1 MSAGS
6 IFGKYEVIRRLA
18 AGGMGEIYLGRQVGI
33 AGFERLVIMKTLL
46 PQLSDD
52 PEMVASFLDEARILG
67 SISHPNV
74 VALFEVGEHEGQ
86 FIMVMEHIHGL
97 DIPQLRRSGAHAGK
111 LVPPRVS
118 AEVIRQAALG
128 IDAAHRAKDA
138 RGAEL
143 RVVHRDISPSNL
155 MVRADGNVKV
165 LDFGVARAERKQSKT
180 SHGQLKGKVPYMSPE
195 QVRSEHIDA
204 RHDQWSLGVVFWEML
219 AQRKLFKNDDVAA
232 LFKMILGARLE
243 PPSTLQPEVPPELDA
258 VVMRLL
264 ERDRERRFASMNDA
278 ALALRSALD
287 KLGAPAEEVPH
298 YIAEIAG
305 ARLTQ
310 DLERLVSAG
319 PAGLQPTLHRKS
331 CERCG
336 HEQPPSNRFCAACGH
351 RMEGSRS
358 ESRAAPSTPGAV
370 AAPVVTAASA
380 PAPRSVSLP
389 ELPAQD
395 TLEVPELPPDEV
407 EEVAAMGDAAMGHV
421 AMGDAAAGDAL
432 MGDATLDDGAR
443 PAEILAPVPP
453 TTPDPVPSPPQ
464 SEATARMP
472 RARRPSTVAFARLLG
487 DRIRPEAVA
496 TLKAA
501 AEARGAKAATLDGGR
516 LVAVFEGDEREE
528 SGADLALGF
537 ALATAA
543 ALAPL
548 EGAARVA
555 LTHGVVTR
563 GALGFSGHAVDDAE
577 ALAAAVDE
585 AGVVVA
591 REVPTSRRL
600 ARGRRVSSELEA
612 VELVGGPS
620 SRPEPTLVG
629 RDELLRQLGAVVAD
643 ADRGLGALL
652 SLTGAPGTGKSALL
666 NEAGALLS
674 WKGMLVARASASLRA
689 AAPPLDVIRQLA
701 RSLLL
706 QMAAEQRDTPGL
718 PSVDGG
724 LAATGFVDA
733 ECARLRQWF
742 TARPVAE
749 PTPLL
754 QRSAALRGSL
764 ARLFVHAAEHY
775 GLGVLIDDAHLL
787 DGASRG
793 FLDALAQRLRTA
805 RALLVV
811 SVNPQH
817 GAPPLAGA
825 RPLRVGPLP
834 DEAIVSLVEDNCG
847 PLHPELAEH
856 IRAEAAGNPRT
867 ALHTAGL
874 LFADQIMQHD
884 GTRWVPTSRGA
895 RRRAGS
901 AEALLPKLSPASR
914 RQLAEAA
921 VAGGALHDDPALL
934 AAIDDAAAL
943 WLVPP
948 RVGGRPVPLSPT
960 LQRALMDD
968 AQRGGAAAVAELHGA
983 AAARAEAHLDDD
995 PAALDQLAWHRR
1007 RSGSAGQGV
1016 DELLQALSRCA
1027 ALGVVEPLLELGP
1040 ALCAALA
1047 GGQLT
1052 VEGGR
1057 ALDVVAAVL
1066 EAALSGDASAVVA
1079 QADAVLAA
1087 LPRTHRSAGMARVL
1101 RMRAHALGRSGH
1113 MDAAVPP
1120 LVSAVATANAVAA
1133 PSLAAL
1139 ALVELGRAA
1148 EARGEIDA
1156 ALTSYADATALGAG
1170 PGPGEEAAVWL
1181 APLGSAALLAQRGR
1195 AAEARAA
1202 LETAAARSAGSAWGE
1217 SALCSVRA
1225 SLPGASS
1232 EEALGQ
1238 AREAVVTADRSA
1250 DVTLQ
1255 VSTRHTLARG
1265 QAALGFRDDARGTLR
1280 EGVRI
1285 AGDALMGSGQ
1295 ETLKRAAEEL
1305 ERAR

>member
-1 MSAGS
+1 MSSGS

-97 DIPQLRRSGAHAGK
+97 DIPQLRRSGAHANK

-118 AEVIRQAALG
+118 AEIIRQAALG

-195 QVRSEHIDA
+195 QVRSENIDA

-232 LFKMILGARLE
+232 LFKMILGAKLE
-243 PPSTLQPEVPPELDA
+243 APSTLQPDVPPELDA
-258 VVMRLL
+258 VVMCLL
-264 ERDRERRFASMNDA
+264 DRDRERRFPSMNDV
-278 ALALRSALD
+278 ALALRAALEALD
-287 KLGAPAEEVPH
+287 APAEEVPR
-298 YIAEIAG
+298 YITEIAG
-305 ARLTQ
+305 ARLAQ

-370 AAPVVTAASA
+370 AAPAAM
-380 PAPRSVSLP
+380 PAPEAALAPRDVSLP
-389 ELPAQD
+389 EMTAQD

-407 EEVAAMGDAAMGHV
+407 EEVV
-421 AMGDAAAGDAL
+421 AAGDA
-432 MGDATLDDGAR
+432 TVEDGAR
-443 PAEILAPVPP
+443 PTEGLAPVPP
-453 TTPDPVPSPPQ
+453 TTPDLGAAPPSGD
-464 SEATARMP
+464 ATARMP
-472 RARRPSTVAFARLLG
+472 RARRPATVAFARLLG

-496 TLKAA
+496 ALKAA

-516 LVAVFEGDEREE
+516 LVVVFEGEEREE
-528 SGADLALGF
+528 RGADLALGF
-537 ALATAA
+537 ALAASST
-543 ALAPL
+543 LAPL
-548 EGAARVA
+548 DSTARVA
-555 LTHGVVTR
+555 LAHGMVTR
-563 GALGFSGHAVDDAE
+563 GALGFAGQVVDDAE
-577 ALAAAVDE
+577 ALAAGIDE
-585 AGVVVA
+585 PGVVVA

-629 RDELLRQLGAVVAD
+629 RDDLLRQLAAVAED
-643 ADRGLGALL
+643 ADRGLGTLL

-724 LAATGFVDA
+724 LAATGFVPA

-742 TARPVAE
+742 TARPAAE

-764 ARLFVHAAEHY
+764 ARVFVHAAEHY

-787 DGASRG
+787 DGASRA
-793 FLDALAQRLRTA
+793 FLDALAQRLRSA
-805 RALLVV
+805 RALVV
-811 SVNPQH
+811 VAVNPQQ
-817 GAPPLAGA
+817 GAPALTGA

-834 DEAIVSLVEDNCG
+834 DDAILALVEDNCG
-847 PLHPELAEH
+847 PLHPELAGL
-856 IRAEAAGNPRT
+856 IRAEAAGNPRA

-874 LFADQIMQHD
+874 LAADQLMQHD

-901 AEALLPKLSPASR
+901 AEALLPKLSPTSR

-921 VAGGALHDDPALL
+921 VAGGALNDDPALL
-934 AAIDDAAAL
+934 AAVDDAAAL

-948 RVGGRPVPLSPT
+948 RVGGRPAPLSPT
-960 LQRALMDD
+960 LQRALLDD
-968 AQRGGAAAVAELHGA
+968 AQRSGPQALAELHAA
-983 AAARAEAHLDDD
+983 AAARVERHLGDD

-1016 DELLQALSRCA
+1016 AELLQALARGA

-1047 GGQLT
+1047 GGQLSA
-1052 VEGGR
+1052 EDSG

-1066 EAALSGDASAVVA
+1066 EAALSVDAHAVVA
-1079 QADAVLAA
+1079 QADTVLAA
-1087 LPRTHRSAGMARVL
+1087 LPRAHRSAGMARVL
-1101 RMRAHALGRSGH
+1101 RMRAHALGRTGQ

-1133 PSLAAL
+1133 PALAAL
-1139 ALVELGRAA
+1139 ALVDLGRAA
-1148 EARGEIDA
+1148 EARGEADA
-1156 ALTSYADATALGAG
+1156 ALTAYADATALGAG
-1170 PGPGEEAAVWL
+1170 TGPGEEAAVWL
-1181 APLGSAALLAQRGR
+1181 APLGTAALLAHRGR
-1195 AAEARAA
+1195 AADVRDA
-1202 LETAAARSAGSAWGE
+1202 LETAEARAEGDPWGV

-1225 SLPGASS
+1225 GLPGTTAD
-1232 EEALGQ
+1232 EALRQ
-1238 AREAVVTADRSA
+1238 ARDAVVAADQSA
-1250 DVTLQ
+1250 DITLQ
-1255 VSTRHTLARG
+1255 VAARHTLARG
-1265 QAALGFRDDARGTLR
+1265 QAALGHPDDARQTLL
-1280 EGVRI
+1280 GG
-1285 AGDALMGSGQ
+1285 AGLAADALLVGGQ
-1295 ETLKRAAEEL
+1295 ETLRRALAEL
-1305 ERAR
+1305 DRLR